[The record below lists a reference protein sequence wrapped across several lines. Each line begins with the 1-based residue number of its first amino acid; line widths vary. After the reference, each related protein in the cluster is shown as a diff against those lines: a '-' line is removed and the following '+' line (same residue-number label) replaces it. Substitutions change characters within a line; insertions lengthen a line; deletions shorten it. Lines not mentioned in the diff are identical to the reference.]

1 MLTTEN
7 VRRTD
12 KKRPHDGGVTGTERV
27 MVFGAGGFLGAR
39 ICALL
44 ADRGI
49 EYRGLSRTRS
59 EPHRRCDLTVMH
71 PYALDTQI
79 GMYKPTV
86 IVNAVGATLGEPAD
100 LVRANVTAVE
110 ALLGS
115 VRDHAGHARFVQL
128 GSAAEYGGAPHG
140 TSLPEDS
147 APRPLGPYGITKLAG
162 SELVLRAQRAGAD
175 AVVLRIF
182 DVIGPGA
189 PDSTL
194 TGRVIRDLRSRQL
207 IEVGSLDVWRDFV
220 DVRDVAEA
228 VLAVALADGKLPP
241 VLNVGTGRATLARDL
256 AGQLFELSGQP
267 ATIVDDTEQET
278 ALGAPWQQ
286 ADTTLI
292 GNALG
297 WSPKISLEQSL
308 ADSWAEPV

>member
-1 MLTTEN
+1 
-7 VRRTD
+7 
-12 KKRPHDGGVTGTERV
+12 

-44 ADRGI
+44 DDRGI

-59 EPHRRCDLTVMH
+59 EPYRRCDLAAMH

-86 IVNAVGATLGEPAD
+86 VINAVGATFGEPAD
-100 LVRANVTAVE
+100 LVRANVIAVE
-110 ALLGS
+110 ALLAS
-115 VRDHAGHARFVQL
+115 VRDNAGHARFVQL
-128 GSAAEYGGAPHG
+128 GSAAEYGGGPHG
-140 TSLPEDS
+140 TSLSEET
-147 APRPLGPYGITKLAG
+147 APRPLGPYGMTKLAG
-162 SELVLRAQRAGAD
+162 SELVLRAQRSGAD

-189 PDSTL
+189 PESTL

-228 VLAVALADGKLPP
+228 VLAAALAEGALPP
-241 VLNVGTGRATLARDL
+241 ALNVGTGRATLARDV

-267 ATIVDDTEQET
+267 ANIVDEAGHET

-292 GNALG
+292 GKQIG
-297 WSPKISLEQSL
+297 WSPKITLEQSL
-308 ADSWAEPV
+308 ADSWADANQSGQADAK

>member
-7 VRRTD
+7 GGRTD
-12 KKRPHDGGVTGTERV
+12 KYEPHDGGVTGTERV

-44 ADRGI
+44 DDRGV

-59 EPHRRCDLTVMH
+59 EPYRRCDLTVMH

-86 IVNAVGATLGEPAD
+86 IINAVGATLGEPAE
-100 LVRANVTAVE
+100 LVRANVIAVE
-110 ALLGS
+110 ALLAS
-115 VRDHAGHARFVQL
+115 VRDNAGHARFVQL

-140 TSLPEDS
+140 TSLDEQT
-147 APRPLGPYGITKLAG
+147 APRPLGPYGLTKLAG
-162 SELVLRAQRAGAD
+162 SELVLRAQRGGAD

-189 PDSTL
+189 PESTL
-194 TGRVIRDLRSRQL
+194 TGRVIEDLRSRHL

-228 VLAVALADGKLPP
+228 VLAVALADATLPP
-241 VLNVGTGRATLARDL
+241 VLNVGTGRATLARDV

-267 ATIVDDTEQET
+267 ATVVDDADQQT

-292 GNALG
+292 GEQLG
-297 WSPKISLEQSL
+297 WSPKIALGQSL
-308 ADSWAEPV
+308 ADSWAESA

>member
-1 MLTTEN
+1 M
-7 VRRTD
+7 
-12 KKRPHDGGVTGTERV
+12 TGTERV

-44 ADRGI
+44 ADRGV
-49 EYRGLSRTRS
+49 EYRALSRTRS

-100 LVRANVTAVE
+100 LVRANVIAVE

-128 GSAAEYGGAPHG
+128 GSAAEYGGGPHG
-140 TSLPEDS
+140 TSLSEDS

-194 TGRVIRDLRSRQL
+194 TGRVIRDLRSRHL

-241 VLNVGTGRATLARDL
+241 VLNVGTGRATLARDV

-297 WSPKISLEQSL
+297 WSPKIALEQSL
-308 ADSWAEPV
+308 ADSWAEPI

>member
-1 MLTTEN
+1 
-7 VRRTD
+7 
-12 KKRPHDGGVTGTERV
+12 

-59 EPHRRCDLTVMH
+59 EPYRRCDLAAMH

-86 IVNAVGATLGEPAD
+86 VVNAVGATFGEPAD
-100 LVRANVTAVE
+100 LVRANVIAVE
-110 ALLGS
+110 ALLAS
-115 VRDHAGHARFVQL
+115 LRDHAGHARFVQL
-128 GSAAEYGGAPHG
+128 GSAAEYGGGPHG
-140 TSLPEDS
+140 TSLSEES

-162 SELVLRAQRAGAD
+162 SELVLR
-175 AVVLRIF
+175 IF

-189 PDSTL
+189 PGSTL

-228 VLAVALADGKLPP
+228 VLAVGLADRKLPP
-241 VLNVGTGRATLARDL
+241 VLNVGTGRATLARDV
-256 AGQLFELSGQP
+256 AGQLFELSSRP
-267 ATIVDDTEQET
+267 ATIVDDTGQET

-286 ADTTLI
+286 ADITLI
-292 GNALG
+292 GDELG
-297 WSPKISLEQSL
+297 WSPKISLDQSL
-308 ADSWAEPV
+308 SDSWAEPD

>member
-1 MLTTEN
+1 M
-7 VRRTD
+7 
-12 KKRPHDGGVTGTERV
+12 TGTERV

-44 ADRGI
+44 ADRGV
-49 EYRGLSRTRS
+49 EHRGLSRSRG
-59 EPHRRCDLTVMH
+59 EPHRLCDLATMH
-71 PYALDTQI
+71 SYALDTQI

-86 IVNAVGATLGEPAD
+86 VINAAGATLGEPAT

-110 ALLGS
+110 ALLAS
-115 VRDHAGHARFVQL
+115 VRDNASHARFVQL
-128 GSAAEYGGAPHG
+128 GSAAEYGGASHG
-140 TSLPEDS
+140 TSQDEQGE
-147 APRPLGPYGITKLAG
+147 PRPAGPYGLTKLAG
-162 SELVLRAQRAGAD
+162 SELVLRAQRNGAD

-189 PDSTL
+189 PESTL
-194 TGRVIRDLRSRQL
+194 TGRVIRDLRGRQL

-228 VLAVALADGKLPP
+228 VVIVVLTDVKVPP
-241 VLNVGTGRATLARDL
+241 VLNVGTGRAVLARDV

-267 ATIVDDTEQET
+267 ARIVEDIHDGTPVV
-278 ALGAPWQQ
+278 AWQQ

-292 GNALG
+292 GKHLG
-297 WSPKISLEQSL
+297 WSPKISLDQSL
-308 ADSWAEPV
+308 TDSWAAQP

>member
-1 MLTTEN
+1 M
-7 VRRTD
+7 
-12 KKRPHDGGVTGTERV
+12 TGTERV
-27 MVFGAGGFLGAR
+27 MVFGAGGFLGAT

-59 EPHRRCDLTVMH
+59 EPYRRCDLTAMH

-86 IVNAVGATLGEPAD
+86 VVNAVGATLGEPAE
-100 LVRANVTAVE
+100 LVRANVIAVE
-110 ALLGS
+110 ALLAS

-140 TSLPEDS
+140 TSQSEDA

-162 SELVLRAQRAGAD
+162 AELVLRAHRAGAD
-175 AVVLRIF
+175 AAVLRIF

-189 PDSTL
+189 PETTL

-228 VLAVALADGKLPP
+228 VLAVALADGSLPP
-241 VLNVGTGRATLARDL
+241 VLNVGTGRATLARDV
-256 AGQLFELSGQP
+256 AGQLFELSSQP
-267 ATIVDDTEQET
+267 ATIVDDAEQET

-292 GNALG
+292 EQTLG
-297 WSPKISLEQSL
+297 WSPKIALDQSL
-308 ADSWAEPV
+308 ADSWAELPCGNPSAQ

>member
-1 MLTTEN
+1 M
-7 VRRTD
+7 
-12 KKRPHDGGVTGTERV
+12 

-59 EPHRRCDLTVMH
+59 EPFRRCDLTSMH

-100 LVRANVTAVE
+100 LVGANVIAVA
-110 ALLGS
+110 ALLNS
-115 VRDHAGHARFVQL
+115 VRDNAGHARFVQL
-128 GSAAEYGGAPHG
+128 GSAAEYGAGQHG
-140 TSLPEDS
+140 TSLDEQTP
-147 APRPLGPYGITKLAG
+147 PRPLGPYGITKLAG
-162 SELVLRAQRAGAD
+162 SELVLRAQRAGWD

-189 PDSTL
+189 PESTL

-241 VLNVGTGRATLARDL
+241 VLNVGTGRATLARDV
-256 AGQLFELSGQP
+256 AGQLFERSGQP
-267 ATIVDDTEQET
+267 ARIVDDDQT
-278 ALGAPWQQ
+278 ALGAAWQQ
-286 ADTTLI
+286 ADITLI
-292 GNALG
+292 GETLG
-297 WSPKISLEQSL
+297 WSPKVALDQSL
-308 ADSWAEPV
+308 ADSWSESV

>member
-1 MLTTEN
+1 MLTQEN
-7 VRRTD
+7 GRPTD
-12 KKRPHDGGVTGTERV
+12 KYGTHDGGVTGTERV

-59 EPHRRCDLTVMH
+59 EPYRRCDLTAMH

-86 IVNAVGATLGEPAD
+86 IINAVGATLGEPAD
-100 LVRANVTAVE
+100 LVRANVIAVE
-110 ALLGS
+110 ALLAS

-128 GSAAEYGGAPHG
+128 GSAAEYGGTAHG
-140 TSLPEDS
+140 TDLSEEMP
-147 APRPLGPYGITKLAG
+147 PRPLGPYGITKLAG

-194 TGRVIRDLRSRQL
+194 TGRVIRDLRARQL

-228 VLAVALADGKLPP
+228 VLAVAFADGKLPP
-241 VLNVGTGRATLARDL
+241 VLNVGTGRATLARDV

-267 ATIVDDTEQET
+267 ATIVDEADQQS
-278 ALGAPWQQ
+278 ALGAAWQQ
-286 ADTTLI
+286 ADITLI
-292 GNALG
+292 GDHLG
-297 WSPKISLEQSL
+297 WSPKIALDQSL
-308 ADSWAEPV
+308 ADSWSESN

>member
-1 MLTTEN
+1 M
-7 VRRTD
+7 
-12 KKRPHDGGVTGTERV
+12 TGTERV

-59 EPHRRCDLTVMH
+59 EPYRRCDLAAMH

-79 GMYKPTV
+79 ELYKPTV
-86 IVNAVGATLGEPAD
+86 IVNAVGATFGAPAE
-100 LVRANVTAVE
+100 LVRANVIAVE
-110 ALLGS
+110 ALLAA

-128 GSAAEYGGAPHG
+128 GSAAEYGGGPHG
-140 TSLPEDS
+140 TSLTEET
-147 APRPLGPYGITKLAG
+147 APRPVGPYGLTKLAG

-175 AVVLRIF
+175 AVVLRVF

-189 PDSTL
+189 PHSTL

-228 VLAVALADGKLPP
+228 VLAVALADRRLPP
-241 VLNVGTGRATLARDL
+241 VLNVGTGRATLARDV

-267 ATIVDDTEQET
+267 ATIVDDTGQEN

-292 GNALG
+292 GGELG
-297 WSPKISLEQSL
+297 WSPKIGLDQSL
-308 ADSWAEPV
+308 ADNWAEPDWSRGDPIAH

>member
-7 VRRTD
+7 SHATD
-12 KKRPHDGGVTGTERV
+12 KYGPHDGGVTGTERV

-59 EPHRRCDLTVMH
+59 EPCRRCDLAAMH

-86 IVNAVGATLGEPAD
+86 IVNAVGATVGEPSD
-100 LVRANVTAVE
+100 LVRANVIAVE
-110 ALLGS
+110 ALLAS
-115 VRDHAGHARFVQL
+115 VRSQADHARFVQL

-140 TSLPEDS
+140 TSLSEES
-147 APRPLGPYGITKLAG
+147 APRPAGPYGITKLAG

-189 PDSTL
+189 PASTL

-228 VLAVALADGKLPP
+228 VLAVALADRKLPP

-267 ATIVDDTEQET
+267 ATIVDDTGQET

-286 ADTTLI
+286 ADTTRI
-292 GNALG
+292 GDELG
-297 WSPKISLEQSL
+297 WSPKISLDQSL
-308 ADSWAEPV
+308 ADSWAESD

>member
-1 MLTTEN
+1 
-7 VRRTD
+7 
-12 KKRPHDGGVTGTERV
+12 

-44 ADRGI
+44 EDRGV
-49 EYRGLSRTRS
+49 EYRGLSRTRG
-59 EPHRRCDLTVMH
+59 EPYRRCDLAAMH

-86 IVNAVGATLGEPAD
+86 IVNAVGATVGEPAD
-100 LVRANVTAVE
+100 LVRANVIAVE
-110 ALLGS
+110 ALLAA
-115 VRDHAGHARFVQL
+115 VRDNAGHARFVQL
-128 GSAAEYGGAPHG
+128 GSAAEYGGGPHG
-140 TSLPEDS
+140 TSLDEQTE
-147 APRPLGPYGITKLAG
+147 PRPTGPYGITKLAG

-189 PDSTL
+189 PASTL

-228 VLAVALADGKLPP
+228 VVAVALADARLPP
-241 VLNVGTGRATLARDL
+241 VLNVGTGRATLARDV
-256 AGQLFELSGQP
+256 AGSLFELSGQP
-267 ATIVDDTEQET
+267 AKIIDDAESQSP
-278 ALGAPWQQ
+278 LGSAWQQ
-286 ADTTLI
+286 ADTTLV
-292 GNALG
+292 GQHLG
-297 WSPKISLEQSL
+297 WSPKIALDQSL
-308 ADSWAEPV
+308 ADSWVAD

>member
-1 MLTTEN
+1 M
-7 VRRTD
+7 
-12 KKRPHDGGVTGTERV
+12 TGTERV

-59 EPHRRCDLTVMH
+59 EPYRRCDLAAMH

-86 IVNAVGATLGEPAD
+86 IVNAVGATFGEPAD
-100 LVRANVTAVE
+100 LVRANVIAVE

-115 VRDHAGHARFVQL
+115 VRDQAGHARFVQL

-140 TSLPEDS
+140 TSLSEDS

-182 DVIGPGA
+182 DAIGPGA

-241 VLNVGTGRATLARDL
+241 VLNVGTGRATLARDI

-267 ATIVDDTEQET
+267 ATIVDDAEQET

-286 ADTTLI
+286 ADPTLI
-292 GNALG
+292 GDTLG
-297 WSPKISLEQSL
+297 WSPKVALEQSL
-308 ADSWAEPV
+308 ADSWSEPV

>member
-1 MLTTEN
+1 M
-7 VRRTD
+7 
-12 KKRPHDGGVTGTERV
+12 TGTERV

-59 EPHRRCDLTVMH
+59 EPYRRCDLTAMH

-86 IVNAVGATLGEPAD
+86 IINAVGATLGESAE
-100 LVRANVTAVE
+100 LVRANVIAVE
-110 ALLGS
+110 ALLAS
-115 VRDHAGHARFVQL
+115 VRDHANHARFVQL
-128 GSAAEYGGAPHG
+128 GTAAEYGGAPHG
-140 TSLPEDS
+140 TSLDEAAP
-147 APRPLGPYGITKLAG
+147 PRPLGPYGLTKLAG
-162 SELVLRAQRAGAD
+162 SELVLRAQRAGLD

-182 DVIGPGA
+182 DVIGPGS
-189 PDSTL
+189 PQSTL

-228 VLAVALADGKLPP
+228 VLAVALADAALPP
-241 VLNVGTGRATLARDL
+241 VLNLGTGRATLARDV
-256 AGQLFELSGQP
+256 AGQLFELSSQP
-267 ATIVDDTEQET
+267 ARVVDDADQET

-286 ADTTLI
+286 ADITLI
-292 GNALG
+292 GKHLG
-297 WSPKISLEQSL
+297 WSPKIALDQSL
-308 ADSWAEPV
+308 VDSWAATP

>member
-7 VRRTD
+7 GRPTD
-12 KKRPHDGGVTGTERV
+12 KYGTHDGGVTGTERV

-59 EPHRRCDLTVMH
+59 EPYRRCDLAAMH

-86 IVNAVGATLGEPAD
+86 VINAVGATLGEPAD
-100 LVRANVTAVE
+100 LVRANVIAVE
-110 ALLGS
+110 ALLAS
-115 VRDHAGHARFVQL
+115 VRDQAGHARFVQL
-128 GSAAEYGGAPHG
+128 GSAAEYGGTAHG
-140 TSLPEDS
+140 TDLSEES
-147 APRPLGPYGITKLAG
+147 SPRPLGPYGITKLAG

-194 TGRVIRDLRSRQL
+194 TGRVIRDLRARQL

-228 VLAVALADGKLPP
+228 VLAVAFADGKLPP
-241 VLNVGTGRATLARDL
+241 VLNVGTGRATLARDV

-267 ATIVDDTEQET
+267 ATIVDEADQQS
-278 ALGAPWQQ
+278 ALGAAWQQ
-286 ADTTLI
+286 ADITLI
-292 GNALG
+292 GNHLG
-297 WSPKISLEQSL
+297 WSPKIALNQSL
-308 ADSWAEPV
+308 TDSWSDL

>member
-1 MLTTEN
+1 MVATEN
-7 VRRTD
+7 VGRTD
-12 KKRPHDGGVTGTERV
+12 KYGPHDGGVTGTERV

-44 ADRGI
+44 ADRGV
-49 EYRGLSRTRS
+49 EYRGLSRSRG
-59 EPHRRCDLTVMH
+59 EPYRQCDLAAMH

-86 IVNAVGATLGEPAD
+86 IVNAVGATVGEPAD
-100 LVRANVTAVE
+100 LVRANVIAVE
-110 ALLGS
+110 ALLAS
-115 VRDHAGHARFVQL
+115 AHDNASHARFVQL
-128 GSAAEYGGAPHG
+128 GSAAEYGGGPHG
-140 TSLPEDS
+140 TSVDEQA
-147 APRPLGPYGITKLAG
+147 APQPAGPYGITKLAG
-162 SELVLRAQRAGAD
+162 SELVQRAQRNGAD

-189 PDSTL
+189 PASTL

-228 VLAVALADGKLPP
+228 VIAVALADAKPPP
-241 VLNVGTGRATLARDL
+241 VLNVGTGRATLSRDV

-267 ATIVDDTEQET
+267 AKIVEDADDHRP
-278 ALGAPWQQ
+278 GVSWQQ
-286 ADTTLI
+286 ADIQLI
-292 GNALG
+292 GRRLG

-308 ADSWAEPV
+308 ADSWNTP

>member
-1 MLTTEN
+1 
-7 VRRTD
+7 
-12 KKRPHDGGVTGTERV
+12 

-44 ADRGI
+44 ADRGV
-49 EYRGLSRTRS
+49 EYRGLSRSRS
-59 EPHRRCDLTVMH
+59 EPHRRCDLASMH

-86 IVNAVGATLGEPAD
+86 VINAVGATFGEPAD
-100 LVRANVTAVE
+100 LVRSNVIAVE
-110 ALLGS
+110 ALLAS
-115 VRDHAGHARFVQL
+115 IRDNAGHARFVHL
-128 GSAAEYGGAPHG
+128 GSGAEYGGGPHG
-140 TSLPEDS
+140 TSLDEQT

-162 SELVLRAQRAGAD
+162 SELVLRAQRGGAD
-175 AVVLRIF
+175 AVVLRVF
-182 DVIGPGA
+182 DAIGPGA
-189 PDSTL
+189 PASTL

-228 VLAVALADGKLPP
+228 VVAVALADAKLPP
-241 VLNVGTGRATLARDL
+241 VLNVGAGRATLARDV

-267 ATIVDDTEQET
+267 ATIVDDAGQES

-286 ADTTLI
+286 ADPTLI
-292 GNALG
+292 GEQLG
-297 WSPKISLEQSL
+297 WSPKISLDQSL
-308 ADSWAEPV
+308 SDSWAAPA